1 MLPSSAASGGGGPSR
16 AASVVSVPGAR
27 RRRAGWLVALAFA
40 TGCAAGPDAA
50 QEERP
55 LRVAAFV
62 GPTVGAGLE
71 PGEAG
76 DPGLETAEDA
86 LLEVV
91 TTLSGE
97 RDLVAVLVAGPLVA
111 PGLGVADPG
120 AEPATPAGGD
130 DDTGPARDEAI
141 AGLLGGLGSI
151 AAPVCVALAPGDP
164 AGPLLEALR
173 DGLPGHP
180 GRAAHAHRPKQAWLD
195 AVALGP
201 AGEVPE
207 PARSDEP
214 GAQADAAPRARVV
227 VTALPALGAREA
239 PPGTLLLVLP
249 GDAPALAVEAGV
261 AVLRLPPLTRPP
273 HLYALAT
280 VSRGEVRVALR
291 ALDPAATPPT
301 LPPARLGTSAASPGP

>member
-1 MLPSSAASGGGGPSR
+1 MLPPSAASDGGGPSR
-16 AASVVSVPGAR
+16 AASVVSVPSVR
-27 RRRAGWLVALAFA
+27 RRRAGWLAALAFA

-62 GPTVGAGLE
+62 GPAVGAALE
-71 PGEAG
+71 PGDAG
-76 DPGLETAEDA
+76 DLGLETAEDA
-86 LLEVV
+86 LLEAV

-111 PGLGVADPG
+111 QRADV
-120 AEPATPAGGD
+120 AEPG
-130 DDTGPARDEAI
+130 TGPEVGPSEGDPDPAQAEAI

-151 AAPVCVALAPGDP
+151 AAPVCVALAAGDP
-164 AGPLLEALR
+164 AAPLLEALR

-201 AGEVPE
+201 ANEHPE
-207 PARSDEP
+207 PARAGEP
-214 GAQADAAPRARVV
+214 GSQPEAPPRARVV
-227 VTALPALGAREA
+227 VAASPALGVRDA

-249 GDAPALAVEAGV
+249 GDAPTLAVEAGV

-280 VSRGEVRVALR
+280 VSRDEVRVALR
-291 ALDPAATPPT
+291 ALDPAATPPA
-301 LPPARLGTSAASPGP
+301 LPPVRLGGSTTSAGP